1 MWTSVGYLFVDG
13 WGDIEW
19 YHPNTESVGPFN
31 TPLLQAA
38 RVGETA
44 RRAGAAEAEEAAAEA
59 AEAAAEEEELLLGC
73 I

>member
-1 MWTSVGYLFVDG
+1 MDG

-19 YHPNTESVGPFN
+19 SRIPLN

-38 RVGETA
+38 RVGATA
-44 RRAGAAEAEEAAAEA
+44 GRAGAAEAEEAAAEA
-59 AEAAAEEEELLLGC
+59 AEAAAAGSGAEHVLLGC

>member
-1 MWTSVGYLFVDG
+1 MSTSVGYLFVDG

-19 YHPNTESVGPFN
+19 SRTRTLN

-38 RVGETA
+38 RVGATA
-44 RRAGAAEAEEAAAEA
+44 GRAGAAEAEEAAAEA
-59 AEAAAEEEELLLGC
+59 AEAAAAGSGAEHVLLGC